1 MDKLSKLSV
10 DRELKILQETS
21 HPFIVRYIEEFLYRG
36 KNLCIV
42 TNFANG
48 GDFESFMIK
57 KKQFSEEEALYY
69 LTMLLLSAEYLHSK
83 HICHRDLKP
92 SNILI

>member
-1 MDKLSKLSV
+1 M
-10 DRELKILQETS
+10 QETS

-48 GDFESFMIK
+48 GDFESFMK
-57 KKQFSEEEALYY
+57 KKKELSEQEALYY
-69 LTMLLLSAEYLHSK
+69 LTMLLLAVEYLHS
-83 HICHRDLKP
+83 
-92 SNILI
+92 